1 MRKSESIKRD
11 EVILWYVDNSACSDA
26 LYTLFFRERREK
38 PSVSLFEFE
47 LISSKKRLLVVM
59 QQPL

>member
-11 EVILWYVDNSACSDA
+11 EVIRSYVDNSACSDA

-59 QQPL
+59 